1 MFPCASLVSVL
12 SGDFTCQLMIYSGQV
27 RLIPL
32 QMISLEPVQVILY
45 EKGQLT
51 HSSQLQSVEEASQLD
66 AKFFDSP
73 DGYQTGSFGMQ
84 NRMKSR

>member
-1 MFPCASLVSVL
+1 MV
-12 SGDFTCQLMIYSGQV
+12 
-27 RLIPL
+27 
-32 QMISLEPVQVILY
+32 SLEPVQVKRY

-51 HSSQLQSVEEASQLD
+51 HSSQLQCIKEASQLD

-84 NRMKSR
+84 NRMKRR